1 MNNIF
6 SSQRFFKLLSKHTRE
21 QYKTYLIS
29 TAVLIGILSLMLGFT
44 AYLSGGE
51 LGVRAQIAYFYIFLF
66 LSGTI
71 FTSMVF
77 ADLSDKK
84 KSIPA
89 LTLPVSNFERFFVG
103 WVYSYLIFQVVFV
116 ICYFIVD
123 SIVIQVGNI
132 NPNVKN
138 ELFSVI
144 DDKNKFLI
152 AFLIFGLLHAVAFL
166 GAIFFEKLHFIKTAF
181 TIFILLGAL
190 QLINVPLISFFFKTN
205 ARMQPI
211 FAGVSLQEKDNYYFI
226 NPVDQSYAILITMFL
241 AVSIVLWAAAF
252 FKLKEKQV

>member
-1 MNNIF
+1 M
-6 SSQRFFKLLSKHTRE
+6 
-21 QYKTYLIS
+21 
-29 TAVLIGILSLMLGFT
+29 
-44 AYLSGGE
+44 
-51 LGVRAQIAYFYIFLF
+51 
-66 LSGTI
+66 
-71 FTSMVF
+71 
-77 ADLSDKK
+77 
-84 KSIPA
+84 
-89 LTLPVSNFERFFVG
+89 
-103 WVYSYLIFQVVFV
+103 
-116 ICYFIVD
+116 
-123 SIVIQVGNI
+123 IQVGNI
-132 NPNVKN
+132 NPNIKN

>member
-1 MNNIF
+1 MDNIF
-6 SSQRFFKLLSKHTRE
+6 SFQRFFKLLNKHTRE
-21 QYKTYLIS
+21 HYKAYLIS

-44 AYLSGGE
+44 AYLGGGS
-51 LGVRAQIAYFYIFLF
+51 LDVKAQFAYFFIFMF

-84 KSIPA
+84 RSIPA

-103 WVYSYLIFQVVFV
+103 WVYSYLIFQVIFV
-116 ICYFIVD
+116 TCYLIVD
-123 SIVIQVGNI
+123 SLVIYLGNV

-138 ELFSVI
+138 ELFSVVEG
-144 DDKNKFLI
+144 KNKFMI
-152 AFLIFGLLHAVAFL
+152 AFLIYGLLHAIAFL
-166 GAIFFEKLHFIKTAF
+166 GAVFFEKLHFIKTAF
-181 TIFILLGAL
+181 VIFIMLGAL

-211 FAGVSLQEKDNYYFI
+211 FAGVSLQERNDYYFI
-226 NPVDQSYAILITMFL
+226 SPTDQSFAVLITMFL